1 MTMRNGTPTGGAP
14 DFERE
19 LEEALRSE
27 ADAVQPSGDGLS
39 VIRRKIDRRRA
50 RRLWL
55 VPLSGIAGAA
65 AVGTLAFAVFGSSS
79 DRLDQDNHAATQSS
93 TGAPSVSPTAPQPTA
108 PATTPVTGVGKG
120 TYAIWPFATADDAG
134 AWDKSDP
141 ATAWQS
147 SEKLV
152 AQKYVTTFGGDT
164 VSSITAEQPFVD
176 SAGDTEV
183 PVSRKVD
190 NGPTIE
196 LGVVHLHRWD
206 NGSWSV
212 TQVTAANRGFLNLQ
226 PGAPVA
232 SPQVVTGI
240 HHPEDGYVVSVY
252 PVRGGKPIGTAR
264 SAATSGT
271 EWSATLT
278 FDATGTT
285 LGSVVATDPS
295 LADGGLGAIIAVPV
309 LFTGSAVPPPPSS
322 PATPTTTPSPDLQ
335 LPGSMTTYV
344 GVQDGRIAL
353 YGTVSGRLVRYLT
366 DRQPGGGDSAP
377 SVSTDRKW
385 VYFLRG
391 TGTCANE
398 IARVPLSNGAESG
411 VETVKAPASGFVV
424 ESVSAGAGDAVTWI
438 ERSCAGDGRAAL
450 AWKNAAG
457 GAAGR
462 LTVDMAPPTWIGTPR
477 LSPDGTKVAALL
489 KTGNQ
494 QHIAVY
500 DVRTAKTID
509 DVVSTGCPAETCTGI
524 DFDWAPDGSFV
535 ILSDPTTIVRVVSGA
550 KTATTLLAA
559 KADIGTRIDVS
570 QDGSGVLVWSGPNGG
585 QPALSDTIG
594 YYRVT
599 TAAAQFVVSHAATA
613 AGSW

>member
-1 MTMRNGTPTGGAP
+1 MSIDNGTPNGGPP

-19 LEEALRSE
+19 LEAALAAEA
-27 ADAVQPSGDGLS
+27 ADVQPMGDGLA
-39 VIRRKIDRRRA
+39 VIRRKIERRHA
-50 RRLWL
+50 RRMWL
-55 VPLSGIAGAA
+55 VPLTGIAGAA
-65 AVGTLAFAVFGSSS
+65 AVGTVAFAVLGGSS
-79 DRLDQDNHAATQSS
+79 DRLDQDNHPATQSATSS
-93 TGAPSVSPTAPQPTA
+93 TTAPYLPTTSPA
-108 PATTPVTGVGKG
+108 PIATGTTPVTGVGDS
-120 TYAIWPFATADDAG
+120 TYGIWPFPTAAAAA
-134 AWDKSDP
+134 AWDKTDP
-141 ATAWQS
+141 STAWQGNV
-147 SEKLV
+147 KLI
-152 AQKYVTTFGGDT
+152 ALKYVTTFGGDT

-196 LGVVHLHRWD
+196 LGVVHLHQWD

-226 PGAPVA
+226 PGASIA

-240 HHPEDGYVVSVY
+240 HHPEDGYVVTVY
-252 PVRGGKPIGTAR
+252 AAGKALGNAR
-264 SAATSGT
+264 SAATSAT
-271 EWSATLT
+271 EWSATLR
-278 FDATGTT
+278 FDAAGIG
-285 LGSVVATDPS
+285 LGSVVATEAS
-295 LADGGLGAIIAVPV
+295 LADSGLGAIIAVPV
-309 LFTGSAVPPPPSS
+309 QFSHS
-322 PATPTTTPSPDLQ
+322 PASTPASSTPSADGQ

-344 GVQDGRIAL
+344 DVQDGRIAL

-366 DRQPGGGDSAP
+366 DLQPGGGDSTP

-391 TGTCANE
+391 TGTCANV
-398 IARVPLSNGAESG
+398 IARVPLANGTESA
-411 VETVKAPASGFVV
+411 VEKVTVPASGFVV

-438 ERSCAGDGRAAL
+438 ERSCAGNGKAAL

-477 LSPDGTKVAALL
+477 LSPDGTKVAALV
-489 KTGNQ
+489 KTGMQ

-500 DVRTAKTID
+500 DVRTAKTIND
-509 DVVSTGCPAETCTGI
+509 EVPTGCPAETCTGI

-535 ILSDPTTIVRVVSGA
+535 ILTDPSTIVRVTPGA
-550 KTATTLLAA
+550 KTSTPLTVANAA
-559 KADIGTRIDVS
+559 IGTRIDLS
-570 QDGSGVLVWSGPNGG
+570 EDGTGVLFWVGPDPGG
-585 QPALSDTIG
+585 QPASPNTVS
-594 YYRVT
+594 YYALRQDGAHLVAT
-599 TAAAQFVVSHAATA
+599 HPATA